1 MSKKQIICEN
11 APSAIGTYS
20 QAVKVDKFIFISG
33 QIPLDYRDMSV
44 VDGSFELQVETI
56 MTSLKNIAESAGA
69 DLNDCVKL
77 TVYLKDLENFPLVNK
92 VMEKFLSEPYPS
104 RAALEVS
111 RLPKDVQVEIDA
123 VLFKE

>member
-33 QIPLDYRDMSV
+33 QIPLDYRDMSIV
-44 VDGSFELQVETI
+44 EGSFEFQVESI

>member
-33 QIPLDYRDMSV
+33 QIPLDYRDMSI

>member
-20 QAVKVDKFIFISG
+20 QAIKVDKFIFISG
-33 QIPLDYRDMSV
+33 QIPLDYRDMSIV
-44 VDGSFELQVETI
+44 EGSFEFQVETI

-77 TVYLKDLENFPLVNK
+77 TVYLKDLENFPLINK

-104 RAALEVS
+104 RAAVEVS

>member
-1 MSKKQIICEN
+1 MSKKQIICET

-33 QIPLDYRDMSV
+33 QIPLDYKDMSIV
-44 VDGSFELQVETI
+44 NGPFELQVGTV

-77 TVYLKDLENFPLVNK
+77 TVYLKDLENFPLVNQ
-92 VMEKFLSEPYPS
+92 VMDKYLSEPYPS
-104 RAALEVS
+104 RAAVEVS

>member
-77 TVYLKDLENFPLVNK
+77 TVYLKDLENFPLINK

>member
-33 QIPLDYRDMSV
+33 QIPLDYRDMSIV
-44 VDGSFELQVETI
+44 EGSFEFQVETI

>member
-44 VDGSFELQVETI
+44 VDGSLELQVETI

>member
-33 QIPLDYRDMSV
+33 QIPLDYRDMSIV
-44 VDGSFELQVETI
+44 EGSFEFQVESI

-77 TVYLKDLENFPLVNK
+77 TVYLKDLENFPLINK

-104 RAALEVS
+104 RAAVEVS

>member
-1 MSKKQIICEN
+1 MSKKQIICET

-33 QIPLDYRDMSV
+33 QIPLNYEDMSI
-44 VDGSFELQVETI
+44 VDGSFEIQVGTI
-56 MTSLKNIAESAGA
+56 MNSLKSIAESAGA
-69 DLNDCVKL
+69 DLNDCVKF
-77 TVYLKDLENFPLVNK
+77 TVYLKDLENFPLVNQ
-92 VMEKFLSEPYPS
+92 VMEKYLSKPYPS
-104 RAALEVS
+104 RAAVEVS